1 MTSDSI
7 EFMRRPNVCEYKV
20 PINLRP
26 KKWHKAV
33 KSHSRYG
40 PRNFD
45 AYSRFIP
52 NEQFMSHTERK
63 DFVLPCGKSLGESW
77 GALRKAWQ
85 AFKISLS
92 HEDTESMRKYAAA
105 IRKLQLEMGIKE
117 TPFEPELLDEETI
130 QFIKEEVKMLEKAME
145 EKNRD
150 ETGCIIETDH
160 VQIERTCDYD
170 NLLAESKKEI
180 LSHDL
185 PPPNQGM
192 FAEFFE
198 RDKSCY
204 IKVERDTDSAA
215 EIVEFKH
222 YDDSTVDY
230 ISSEPYMAE
239 DQISHNKGRKKRRRV
254 CYLREVPPA
263 DREENERK
271 FCNYKAERINRNEE
285 RKFCNYKAQ
294 P

>member
-1 MTSDSI
+1 
-7 EFMRRPNVCEYKV
+7 
-20 PINLRP
+20 
-26 KKWHKAV
+26 
-33 KSHSRYG
+33 
-40 PRNFD
+40 
-45 AYSRFIP
+45 
-52 NEQFMSHTERK
+52 MSHTERK

-85 AFKISLS
+85 AFKISLN
-92 HEDTESMRKYAAA
+92 HEDIDSMRKYAAA

-130 QFIKEEVKMLEKAME
+130 QFIKEEVKMLERAME
-145 EKNRD
+145 EKSG
-150 ETGCIIETDH
+150 ETVSAVETDH

-180 LSHDL
+180 LSHEL

-198 RDKSCY
+198 RDKNCY
-204 IKVERDTDSAA
+204 VEVERNTDSAA

-222 YDDSTVDY
+222 YDDRTVDY

-239 DQISHNKGRKKRRRV
+239 DQISPNKGKKKRRRV

-263 DREENERK
+263 YREENERK
-271 FCNYKAERINRNEE
+271 SCRYKAERINQNEE
-285 RKFCNYKAQ
+285 RKSCRYKAQ